1 MGLFSRLFG
10 KLADSEKI
18 SKEGIRIDVRTKEEC
33 RSGMILGA
41 KNIPLD
47 TLTAKVGRLLKDKD
61 QLVGVYCQSGMRSG
75 LAKRKLKAMGYTN
88 VWNEGGYFSLK
99 RKLGQ

>member
-1 MGLFSRLFG
+1 MGLFSWLFG
-10 KLADSEKI
+10 KPADSEKI

-47 TLTAKVGRLLKDKD
+47 VLTSKVGQLAKDKS
-61 QLVGVYCQSGMRSG
+61 QLIGVYCQSGMRSG
-75 LAKRKLKAMGYTN
+75 MAKRKLKAMGYTN
-88 VWNEGGYFSLK
+88 VWNEGGYSGLK